1 MVEEGQV
8 ISCHTVES
16 WKEQLQLAEESKK
29 LTLCM
34 LDTYTVLG
42 CQLDFVVPTCELLR
56 YMPAKTASS
65 PCEHLV
71 ASSWSGT
78 CHVIAPV
85 LVDLAKKLPNVTYL
99 KVDVDELKTVAEEW
113 NVEAMPT
120 FIYLKEGNLIDKVV
134 GAKKDELQQ
143 RIVLTNL
150 VHKIS

>member
-29 LTLCM
+29 L
-34 LDTYTVLG
+34 D
-42 CQLDFVVPTCELLR
+42 VVHF
-56 YMPAKTASS
+56 TA
-65 PCEHLV
+65 
-71 ASSWSGT
+71 SWSGT

-143 RIVLTNL
+143 RI
-150 VHKIS
+150 